1 MTLTK
6 RGQTVSIIAFLAF
19 MIAIMGIVGAI
30 EGQPNPSATDEQC
43 NDIYHAVY
51 VLQDNPAR
59 IPLIH
64 TAFDLGCPFED
75 NEGNYIYTWE
85 AMN

>member
-1 MTLTK
+1 MRLTK
-6 RGQTVSIIAFLAF
+6 RGQAVASVAIIAGLLGA
-19 MIAIMGIVGAI
+19 MGIAGAI
-30 EGQPNPSATDEQC
+30 ETQPVPATDEQC

-51 VLQDNPAR
+51 ILENNPAR

-64 TAFDLGCPFED
+64 LAFDLGCPFED
-75 NEGNYIYTWE
+75 GDGNYVYTWE

>member
-6 RGQTVSIIAFLAF
+6 RGQTVLGVAFVVGLLA
-19 MIAIMGIVGAI
+19 MMGVAGAI
-30 EGQPNPSATDEQC
+30 ETQPNPATDEQC

-51 VLQDNPAR
+51 LLDGNPAR
-59 IPLIH
+59 VDLIH

-75 NEGNYIYTWE
+75 SEGNYLYTWE
-85 AMN
+85 ANN

>member
-1 MTLTK
+1 MRLTK
-6 RGQTVSIIAFLAF
+6 RGQAVAGVAIIAGLLGA
-19 MIAIMGIVGAI
+19 MGIAGAI
-30 EGQPNPSATDEQC
+30 ETQPNPATDEQC

-51 VLQDNPAR
+51 ILENNPAR

-64 TAFDLGCPFED
+64 LAFDLGCPFED
-75 NEGNYIYTWE
+75 GDGNYVYTWE